1 MFVVILD
8 EWKKK
13 IEFLNREII
22 VLYNLKVRRRFRL
35 KVSVL
40 LRKFNGFFV
49 LTLYRMI
56 FGIVYVGFFVIKV
69 INVCSY
75 YLF

>member
-22 VLYNLKVRRRFRL
+22 VLYNLKVRWRFRL